1 MKYLNKKFSVF
12 MGGSSEYDKNYDAI
26 FNKKKITKTRRC
38 DRVPYIKN
46 DKRICSECGRKIEEN
61 EN

>member
-26 FNKKKITKTRRC
+26 FNKKKITKTRCC
-38 DRVPYIKN
+38 DGIPYIKN
-46 DKRICSECGRKIEEN
+46 GECICSECGRKIGEN